1 MDKFLRGKKYSGG
14 TAKAFSHDCYGVR
27 SDLVHEGKPS
37 DESADLRTLVNE
49 LDRLVADLLLASAG
63 LSDI

>member
-1 MDKFLRGKKYSGG
+1 MTVR
-14 TAKAFSHDCYGVR
+14 GVR

-37 DESADLRTLVNE
+37 DESVDLRTLVNE